1 MSFKFDEELFK
12 KYWRVLKLARTPG
25 RDEFQKIALVAAA
38 GIVLI
43 GLIGFIVFM
52 SMDPFFS

>member
-12 KYWRVLKLARTPG
+12 KYWRVLKLAKTPG
-25 RDEFQKIALVAAA
+25 RGEIQKIALVAAA